1 MGATNVVG
9 ICGSEAK
16 CKYLTED
23 LGFNAAVNY
32 KTENVAASL
41 KKACPGGVDTY
52 FDNVGGNISN
62 DVIRLMKQDSHVV
75 VCGQISAYNKEA
87 EDLPKEIHEI
97 LKSRNVTRGHFYML
111 SYEGK
116 YILLSIN

>member
-1 MGATNVVG
+1 MGATNIVG

-16 CKYLTED
+16 CKYLTEA

-52 FDNVGGNISN
+52 FDNVGGHISN
-62 DVIRLMKQDSHVV
+62 DVIRLMNQDSHVV
-75 VCGQISAYNKEA
+75 VCGQISTYNKKSA
-87 EDLPKEIHEI
+87 GLPKEIQEI
-97 LKSRNVTRGHFYML
+97 LISRNVARGNFVVLNYKG
-111 SYEGK
+111 EN
-116 YILLSIN
+116 IF